1 VYPFYSKPSWKDTKM
16 IIKIDG
22 SQNGTW
28 SIDFYIY
35 QRATGKLENLR
46 TITLEDAIAKVENKI

>member
-1 VYPFYSKPSWKDTKM
+1 M

-28 SIDFYIY
+28 LSDFYIY
-35 QRATGKLENLR
+35 QRASGKLENLR